1 MKKYIYQSIV
11 LSIAILF
18 TACSSDDDNALD
30 NEVPT
35 ITVNVPQQEQ
45 HFDLGEKIMLNIE
58 LEDNVALAA
67 YRLNIH
73 HNADGHTH
81 GVVTMSEDWEYNENI
96 TLENSPQSFL
106 VEDEINIPTGITQG
120 NYHFGIIVLDSSGN
134 QSEAYVDIVIGEHDH
149 DHHEH

>member
-35 ITVNVPQQEQ
+35 ITINVPQQEQ
-45 HFDLGEKIMLNIE
+45 HFDLGGKIMLNIE
-58 LEDNVALAA
+58 LEDNIALSA

-73 HNADGHTH
+73 QASDGHTH
-81 GVVTMSEDWEYNENI
+81 GVVTMNEAWEYNENT

-106 VEDEINIPTGITQG
+106 VEDEINIPADIAEGD
-120 NYHFGIIVLDSSGN
+120 YHFGIIVLDNSGN
-134 QSEAYVDIVIGEHDH
+134 QTEAYLDIEVGEH
-149 DHHEH
+149 HHEH